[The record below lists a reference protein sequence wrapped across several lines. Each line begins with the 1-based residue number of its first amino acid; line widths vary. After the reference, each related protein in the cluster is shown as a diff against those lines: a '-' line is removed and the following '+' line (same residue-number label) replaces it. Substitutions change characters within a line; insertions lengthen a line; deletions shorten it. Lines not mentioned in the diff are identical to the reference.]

1 MSFEEV
7 FTDFHKNIAF
17 VGSLDEI
24 QRTEKLMLIN
34 NDSSRNIF
42 KISSDIK
49 SHNQE
54 NFHGNISQLN
64 EFINI
69 NKITEVIFCAKDI
82 SAQNIIY
89 SMAVV
94 NSKKNIDFKIIP
106 EKTQFII
113 GSQSIYTNDT
123 YFTTE
128 LNHINSSENIRK
140 KRNFDI
146 YTAFILVLFSPI
158 FGILFKNYLKALKN
172 IKVVLAGEKTWIG
185 YEHSSLNNKLPR
197 IKTGV
202 FSIVDIEKNMQEEVI
217 DKINIIY
224 AKDYNLILDSKIFLK
239 NIFKLN

>member
-1 MSFEEV
+1 MFGNQRPPVKYSNLFKGNLTGLIIILSLYALLPKSIQFSRAIILGSSLTCLLISLFTRTTFGLLKIGLFKG
-7 FTDFHKNIAF
+7 FTDFHKNIAL

-34 NDSSRNIF
+34 NDRSRNIF

-49 SHNQE
+49 SQNQE

-113 GSQSIYTNDT
+113 GLSLI
-123 YFTTE
+123 
-128 LNHINSSENIRK
+128 HI
-140 KRNFDI
+140 
-146 YTAFILVLFSPI
+146 
-158 FGILFKNYLKALKN
+158 
-172 IKVVLAGEKTWIG
+172 
-185 YEHSSLNNKLPR
+185 
-197 IKTGV
+197 
-202 FSIVDIEKNMQEEVI
+202 
-217 DKINIIY
+217 
-224 AKDYNLILDSKIFLK
+224 
-239 NIFKLN
+239 